1 MSPKTQSADYQTLI
15 SDSQSLMLATSSE
28 QGVAEISYAP
38 FLHVENTY
46 YIYVS
51 RLARH
56 TGNMLVR
63 RQASI
68 MFIEPEATARNAFA
82 RRRVVFDCV
91 VSEVDKQQT
100 AYEPLLDKLQSR
112 FGETVA
118 VLRSLAD
125 FHLLALTPLR
135 GQYVAGF
142 GKAFPINIDN
152 GELLPAASQ

>member
-1 MSPKTQSADYQTLI
+1 MGSETQAADYLSLI
-15 SDSQSLMLATSSE
+15 ADSQSLVIASCSE
-28 QGVAEISYAP
+28 HGTAEVSYAP
-38 FLHVENTY
+38 FLHFQNAY

-56 TGNMLVR
+56 TGNMLSR

-68 MFIEPEATARNAFA
+68 MFIEPEADVANPFA
-82 RRRVVFDCV
+82 RRRVIFNCAVN
-91 VSEVDKQQT
+91 EIDKQQAT
-100 AYEPLLDKLQSR
+100 YEQLLDRLQSR

-135 GQYVAGF
+135 GHYVAGF
-142 GKAFPINIDN
+142 GKAFTINIDN
-152 GELLPAASQ
+152 GDLLPTKP